1 MKKLFE
7 LLEVDLQLCAEGA
20 GGAEGGTGTEG
31 APGATA
37 AAAGQQNTGVQP
49 GTAQQAEGAAAAGQ
63 QGEDPNKTFEQL
75 IKGQYKDQYN
85 SRVENTVKQRVKGLT
100 QQLQRLQP
108 LEGALPILDI
118 LAQKYGVDSSD
129 IAGLAKAAQED
140 ASFFAEEAIA
150 RGMDVKDLMAFKR
163 MERDNAAMQRQL
175 QQQRGEEQAN
185 RQLQLWMQQEEAVK
199 QMYPGFDLN
208 TELQND
214 GFKQLLLSG
223 VPMRTAYMVVHNDEI
238 MQGAMQFAAQK
249 AAQQV
254 TDTVIAGAARPAEN
268 GTGAQGAVS
277 PKLDVS
283 KLTDKQIKEFA
294 DKARRGEK
302 VTFT

>member
-37 AAAGQQNTGVQP
+37 AAAGQQNTGVQS
-49 GTAQQAEGAAAAGQ
+49 GTAQQEPGAAAAGQ
-63 QGEDPNKTFEQL
+63 QAEDPQKAFEQL

-108 LEGALPILDI
+108 LEGALPILGI
-118 LAQKYGVDSSD
+118 LAQKYGVDPTD
-129 IAGLAKAAQED
+129 INSIAKAAQED
-140 ASFFAEEAIA
+140 TSFFLEEAVA
-150 RGMDVKDLMAFKR
+150 KNMDVKDLMQLKR
-163 MERDNAAMQRQL
+163 MERDNADMHRQL
-175 QQQRGEEQAN
+175 TQQHQREQMERELA
-185 RQLQLWMQQEEAVK
+185 QWAQQAKVV
-199 QMYPGFDLN
+199 QQTYPNFDLE
-208 TELQND
+208 TELQNKD
-214 GFKQLLLSG
+214 FYQLLVSG
-223 VPMRTAYMVVHNDEI
+223 VPVRTAYMVVHNDEI

>member
-20 GGAEGGTGTEG
+20 GGAEGGTGAEG

-49 GTAQQAEGAAAAGQ
+49 GTAQQAEGAAVAGQ
-63 QGEDPNKTFEQL
+63 QAEDPQKAFEQL

-100 QQLQRLQP
+100 QQLQRY
-108 LEGALPILDI
+108 EGAQPIFDI
-118 LAQKYGVDSSD
+118 LAQKYGVDPTD
-129 IAGLAKAAQED
+129 MAAIAKAAQED
-140 ASFFAEEAIA
+140 TSFFLEEAMA
-150 RGMDVKDLMAFKR
+150 KNMDVKELMQLRR
-163 MERDNAAMQRQL
+163 MERNNASLQRQL
-175 QQQRGEEQAN
+175 DQRRSQEQAE
-185 RQLQLWMQQEEAVK
+185 RQYAEWIRQAEAVK
-199 QMYPGFDLN
+199 QVYPGFDLE
-208 TELQND
+208 TEIQNPD
-214 GFKQLLLSG
+214 FAQLLNSN
-223 VPMRTAYMVVHNDEI
+223 VPMRTAYMVIHSDEI